1 MRKRLFNKRGMTYIE
16 LLVSLALLSLIV
28 VSFTPLLVS
37 SYDNLYKA
45 GEKVETV
52 YNSQQEIE
60 KGLATRYSVRS
71 SNITMAFNMNVQ
83 GVLDNLNVN
92 GRKVVSSL
100 QDRLETI
107 FYGVRARLD
116 IISGDTVYDDTLT
129 HEVILQTTGLE
140 YDKVTFGKYAGD
152 LNQMPK
158 TQIHIEAYIPDK
170 TTNASNG
177 STTDEIAYSSAATPA
192 SLELVTANSKT
203 GRIVFSVGG
212 ADFTQSPIKFI
223 VHYKNERDKLRS
235 IPAYLYI
242 EPATMLIAGDQNTFD
257 YYTSA
262 GVESKDVS
270 TDNVNQK
277 VKYVL
282 NVQGRTMNVTNSG
295 LLTDNDRPTKV
306 GAKINTIAWVANDE
320 NPKLKPYYVMAG
332 DNGVVYRMYNYATIT
347 NLKEAMGASNSS
359 LSDTTD
365 KPLDLETGVR
375 VYQSFWSGEMSDQ
388 YSFQTLQTSST
399 YGKQEDNSIDCSAPN
414 TIDGHSVVGTQYN
427 KIDKNLRYSYHF
439 SAYRTG
445 YQYASQASRRIS
457 YVLTE
462 AGSKSFRIAA
472 KKQEKE
478 DFTGYNAVWEPESI
492 MFDKKGVTYNT
503 EDDRAIY
510 CFKTVLH
517 GNCHTDMHLAPLR
530 LAAITHI
537 DPIEVLKNTDKTTY
551 ETGETMYNR
560 FITSGDFWSPPEKSE
575 ESLRGIGWNDRV
587 NYVNTK
593 YGCSA
598 SIKSVAYLPG
608 SGSNGQ
614 GQVIYFG
621 TVPAYANLRQCS
633 DTDSATTKMYNNDKQ
648 GKSAVTSYVICG
660 SQTGGSTIYRLSYTG
675 AGNNKNRTE
684 GVDAQDWMR
693 TQIANN
699 NVKTESSEVTFY
711 TRKGDNQTY
720 MLNSDVK
727 FTFGYCSR
735 WRMTVGDVTF
745 DGTTE
750 ETRSYE
756 KYYRRTHTSAD
767 YQRQPGINK
776 GTTDNLY
783 YNVWFPGEFYNL
795 VDTATCD
802 AITIAGGYT
811 VAGSAYM
818 SESWIVKDGY
828 YGTALGDIYND
839 AVLSAYINDSS
850 KAITNGLAGKGERN
864 MIFQNLLYFKSP
876 IFENSDIHSRANYR
890 IEKVG
895 LNSKTD
901 DKGNKEYWAYYAI
914 NGGAVFRSKVATS
927 VVTTS
932 GSGED
937 IKTNETVTLR
947 QLNDTTDIQEVTI
960 NGYSVSQVFSE
971 VVSIEAEEDI
981 VIISGKAKSASVPL
995 SVLIGVKGSDG
1006 NISEWKGVQLGGLK
1020 GIYITCTEIIG
1031 GYYYFTASNADGTK
1045 GYVAA
1050 VNLELL
1056 KSVPKGTTLPAY
1068 VNESEV
1074 DNGMIYTVINDV
1086 PYAIAGRE
1094 KV

>member
-1 MRKRLFNKRGMTYIE
+1 MRKRLFNKLGMTYIE
-16 LLVSLALLSLIV
+16 LLVALALLSLII
-28 VSFTPLLVS
+28 VSFTPMLMS
-37 SYDNLYKA
+37 SYENLYKA
-45 GEKVETV
+45 GERVETV
-52 YNSQQEIE
+52 YKSQEE
-60 KGLATRYSVRS
+60 MEEGLATRYSIRS
-71 SNITMAFNMNVQ
+71 SNIGMSFIMNAQ
-83 GVLDNLNVN
+83 TVLENLNVN
-92 GRKVVSSL
+92 GRKVVSGL

-107 FYGVRARLD
+107 FYGVRARID

-129 HEVILQTTGLE
+129 HDVILQTTGLE
-140 YDKVTFGKYAGD
+140 YTKVTLGNYAGDINQLPQNQIHIKAFIPDKVTG
-152 LNQMPK
+152 
-158 TQIHIEAYIPDK
+158 
-170 TTNASNG
+170 ASNG
-177 STTDEIAYSSAATPA
+177 STTDELAYGGKAATL
-192 SLELVTANSKT
+192 SLISADSRQ
-203 GRIVFSVGG
+203 GRIAFTVGG

-223 VHYKNERDKLRS
+223 VYYKNERGILKEL
-235 IPAYLYI
+235 PAYLYI

-270 TDNVNQK
+270 TDSENQK

-320 NPKLKPYYVMAG
+320 NQKLNPYYVMAG
-332 DNGVVYRMYNYATIT
+332 DNGVVYRMYNYATLT
-347 NLKEAMGASNSS
+347 SLQNVMGASNAAP
-359 LSDTTD
+359 DTVD
-365 KPLDLETGVR
+365 NALDLVTGVR
-375 VYQSFWSGEMSDQ
+375 VYQSFWSGEMSDH
-388 YSFQTLQTSST
+388 YSFQTLETSST
-399 YGKQEDNSIDCSAPN
+399 YGKQEDNAIDCSAPN
-414 TIDGHSVVGTQYN
+414 TIEGHSVVGTQYN

-462 AGSKSFRIAA
+462 AGDKSFRIAA
-472 KKQEKE
+472 KKQEVE
-478 DFTGYNAVWEPESI
+478 DFTGYNAFWEPDYKT
-492 MFDKKGVTYNT
+492 FDKSGLTYNT
-503 EDDRAIY
+503 TDDRAIY
-510 CFKTVLH
+510 CFKTVVH

-530 LAAITHI
+530 LAAITNI
-537 DPIEVLKNTDKTTY
+537 DPIEALKNTDKTTY
-551 ETGETMYNR
+551 ETGETIYNR
-560 FITSGDFWSPPEKSE
+560 FITSGDFWSPPGKSE
-575 ESLRGIGWNDRV
+575 ESLRGIGWNDRI

-633 DTDSATTKMYNNDKQ
+633 DTDSATNKMYNNDKQ
-648 GKSAVTSYVICG
+648 GKSAVTAYVICG

-699 NVKTESSEVTFY
+699 NVITESSEYNFY

-720 MLNSDVK
+720 KLNSDVK
-727 FTFGYCSR
+727 FTMGYCSR
-735 WRMTVGDVTF
+735 WRMTIGDVTF
-745 DGTTE
+745 NGTTE

-756 KYYRRTHTSAD
+756 KYYTRTHPAAN
-767 YQRQPGINK
+767 YNQRQPGINK
-776 GTTDNLY
+776 GSTDNLF

-802 AITIAGGYT
+802 AVTIAGGYT
-811 VAGSAYM
+811 VSGSTFM
-818 SESWIVKDGY
+818 SESWIVGDGY

-850 KAITNGLAGKGERN
+850 KAITAGLSGKGERN

-876 IFENSDIHSRANYR
+876 VFEDPTTHARASYR

-932 GSGED
+932 GSGDD
-937 IKTNETVTLR
+937 ITTSESVTLR

-981 VIISGKAKSASVPL
+981 VIISGKAKNDTTPL
-995 SVLIGVKGSDG
+995 TVLIGVKGDDGDISD
-1006 NISEWKGVQLGGLK
+1006 WKGVQLGGLK
-1020 GIYITCTEIIG
+1020 GMYITGTEIVG

-1056 KSVPKGTTLPAY
+1056 KSVPKGTTVPAY
-1068 VNESEV
+1068 LNETEV
-1074 DNGMIYTVINDV
+1074 DDGMIYTVISDV

-1094 KV
+1094 TV

>member
-1 MRKRLFNKRGMTYIE
+1 MRKRLFNKLGMTYIE
-16 LLVSLALLSLIV
+16 LLVALALLSLII
-28 VSFTPLLVS
+28 VSFTPMLMS
-37 SYDNLYKA
+37 SYENLYKA
-45 GEKVETV
+45 GERVEIV
-52 YNSQQEIE
+52 YKSQEE
-60 KGLATRYSVRS
+60 MEEGLATRYSIRS
-71 SNITMAFNMNVQ
+71 SNISMSFTMNAQ
-83 GVLDNLNVN
+83 TVLENLNVN

-107 FYGVRARLD
+107 FYGVRARID

-129 HEVILQTTGLE
+129 HDIILQTTGLE
-140 YDKVTFGKYAGD
+140 YTKVTLGNYAGDINQLPQNQIHIKAFIPDKVTG
-152 LNQMPK
+152 
-158 TQIHIEAYIPDK
+158 
-170 TTNASNG
+170 ASNG
-177 STTDEIAYSSAATPA
+177 STTDELAYGGKAATL
-192 SLELVTANSKT
+192 SLISANSRQ
-203 GRIVFSVGG
+203 GRIAFTVGG

-223 VHYKNERDKLRS
+223 VYYKNERGILKQL
-235 IPAYLYI
+235 PAYLYI
-242 EPATMLIAGDQNTFD
+242 EPATMLIAGDQNNFD

-262 GVESKDVS
+262 GVETKDNS
-270 TDNVNQK
+270 TDSENQR

-282 NVQGRTMNVTNSG
+282 NVQGRTMNVANSG

-306 GAKINTIAWVANDE
+306 GAKINTIAWVPNDE
-320 NPKLKPYYVMAG
+320 NPKLNPYYVMAG
-332 DNGVVYRMYNYATIT
+332 DNGVVYRMYNYATLT
-347 NLKEAMGASNSS
+347 NLQGALGSSNSVADT
-359 LSDTTD
+359 SDNA
-365 KPLDLETGVR
+365 LDLVTGVR
-375 VYQSFWSGEMSDQ
+375 VYQSFWSGEMSDH
-388 YSFQTLQTSST
+388 YSFQTLKTSST

-414 TIDGHSVVGTQYN
+414 TIEGHSVVGTQYN

-462 AGSKSFRIAA
+462 AGNKSFRIAA
-472 KKQEKE
+472 KKQEKG
-478 DFTGYNAVWEPESI
+478 DFTGYNAIWEPEYI
-492 MFDKKGVTYNT
+492 TFDKSGLTYNT
-503 EDDRAIY
+503 EDSRAVY
-510 CFKTVLH
+510 CYKTVVH

-530 LAAITHI
+530 LPAITTI
-537 DPIEVLKNTDKTTY
+537 DPIEVLKNTDTTTY

-560 FITSGDFWSPPEKSE
+560 FITSGDFWSPPGKSE

-648 GKSAVTSYVICG
+648 GKSAVTAYVICG

-699 NVKTESSEVTFY
+699 NVKPEKSEVTFY

-727 FTFGYCSR
+727 FTLGYCSR

-745 DGTTE
+745 NGTTE

-756 KYYRRTHTSAD
+756 KYYKKTHPSAN

-776 GTTDNLY
+776 GNEDNLY

-811 VAGSAYM
+811 VAGSAFM

-828 YGTALGDIYND
+828 YGTALGDVYND

-850 KAITNGLAGKGERN
+850 KAITAGLSGKGERN

-876 IFENSDIHSRANYR
+876 AFEDPTTHARASYR

-914 NGGAVFRSKVATS
+914 NGGAVFKSKVATS
-927 VVTTS
+927 TVTTS

-937 IKTNETVTLR
+937 ITTKETVTLR

-981 VIISGKAKSASVPL
+981 VIISGKAKNDTTPL
-995 SVLIGVKGSDG
+995 TVLIGVKGEDG
-1006 NISEWKGVQLGGLK
+1006 NISDWKGVKFGDKTGMYVT
-1020 GIYITCTEIIG
+1020 GTTIVG
-1031 GYYYFTASNADGTK
+1031 GYYYFTATNAAGSE
-1045 GYVAA
+1045 GYVGA

-1056 KSVPKGTTLPAY
+1056 KRVPKGTALPIY
-1068 VNESEV
+1068 KNESEV
-1074 DNGMIYTVINDV
+1074 DNGVIYTEISDI

-1094 KV
+1094 TV